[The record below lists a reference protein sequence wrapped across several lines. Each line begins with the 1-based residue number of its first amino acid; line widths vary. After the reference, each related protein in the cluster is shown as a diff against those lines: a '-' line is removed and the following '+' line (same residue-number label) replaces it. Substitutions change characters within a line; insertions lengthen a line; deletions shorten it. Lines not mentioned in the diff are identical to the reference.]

1 MPFDVQELVK
11 RVEHSIHVQR
21 EAVRVVDENRL
32 CQTIERLV
40 EVSAL
45 ESGPRQGWARYLVR
59 MAALELGIVPCSI
72 HEVYMARG
80 RGEIAPTFAVP
91 ALNLRVLPFTAARA
105 AFRVA
110 QELNAGA
117 LIFEIARSEIGY
129 TAQRPA
135 EYATAILAAAIAEGW
150 RGPVFIQGDH
160 FQVSA
165 RRYASSPEAELH
177 AVRELTREAI
187 HAGFFNIDIDTSTLV
202 DVSKPSLDE
211 QQKLNYQLSAEF
223 SAYIREIE
231 PPGVTISIGGEIGEV
246 GGHNSTEP
254 ELRTY
259 MDGYRRELAKYTSR
273 PGLSKISIQTG
284 TSHGGV
290 VLPDGRI
297 AEVSVDFETLRHL
310 SRVARQDY
318 GLAGAVQ
325 HGASTLPEEAFGKFV
340 EYEACE
346 VHLATN
352 FMNIFYDHIPES
364 LRREMYAWLD
374 VNAAGERKP
383 GMSEAQFYYKT
394 RKNALGPFKPQIY
407 ALPAE
412 IKERLSAAWEAQFR
426 RLFTALGLAD
436 TRPIIER
443 FACPVL
449 ITPRRSDYVAEEMAG
464 EDVSDLAD

>member
-1 MPFDVQELVK
+1 
-11 RVEHSIHVQR
+11 
-21 EAVRVVDENRL
+21 
-32 CQTIERLV
+32 
-40 EVSAL
+40 
-45 ESGPRQGWARYLVR
+45 
-59 MAALELGIVPCSI
+59 
-72 HEVYMARG
+72 
-80 RGEIAPTFAVP
+80 
-91 ALNLRVLPFTAARA
+91 
-105 AFRVA
+105 
-110 QELNAGA
+110 
-117 LIFEIARSEIGY
+117 
-129 TAQRPA
+129 
-135 EYATAILAAAIAEGW
+135 
-150 RGPVFIQGDH
+150 
-160 FQVSA
+160 
-165 RRYASSPEAELH
+165 
-177 AVRELTREAI
+177 
-187 HAGFFNIDIDTSTLV
+187 V

-310 SRVARQDY
+310 SRVARQEY

-449 ITPRRSDYVAEEMAG
+449 ITPRLSDYVAEEMAG

>member
-1 MPFDVQELVK
+1 MPFDPQELLKVLDGAL
-11 RVEHSIHVQR
+11 RFER
-21 EAVRVVDENRL
+21 NEVRVVDEARL
-32 CQTIERLV
+32 RQKVEDLV
-40 EVSAL
+40 EISAL
-45 ESGPRQGWARYLVR
+45 ETGPRQGWARYLVR

-80 RGEIAPTFAVP
+80 RGEIPPTFTVP
-91 ALNLRVLPFTAARA
+91 ALNLRVLPFFGARA

-110 QELNAGA
+110 QELNAA
-117 LIFEIARSEIGY
+117 AVIFEIARSEIGY

-150 RGPVFIQGDH
+150 RGQVFIQGDH

-165 RRYASSPEAELH
+165 RRYATSPEEELH

-202 DVSKPSLDE
+202 DIHKPDLDE
-211 QQKLNYQLSAEF
+211 QQKLNYQLSAAF
-223 SAYIREIE
+223 SAFIREIE
-231 PPGVTISIGGEIGEV
+231 PPGVTVSIGGEIGEV

-254 ELRTY
+254 ELRAF
-259 MDGYRRELAKYTSR
+259 MEGYRNELARYTTR

-290 VLPDGRI
+290 ILPDGRI
-297 AEVSVDFETLRHL
+297 AEVEVDFETLRTL

-340 EYEACE
+340 ESEACE

-352 FMNIFYDHIPES
+352 FMNIFFDLMPQE
-364 LRREMYAWLD
+364 LRQEMYAWLD
-374 VNAAGERKP
+374 VNALGERKA
-383 GMSEAQFYYKT
+383 GMSDAQFYYKT
-394 RKNALGPFKPQIY
+394 RKNALGPFKAQIY

-412 IKERLSAAWEAQFR
+412 VKERLSQAWEAQFR
-426 RLFTALGLAD
+426 RLFPALGLRD

-443 FACPVL
+443 YACPML
-449 ITPRRSDYVAEEMAG
+449 ITPRLSDYVVEAATT

>member
-1 MPFDVQELVK
+1 MPFDPQELLK
-11 RVEHSIHVQR
+11 AVEHSLHLER
-21 EAVRVVDENRL
+21 ESVRVVDEHKLRRTIGRL
-32 CQTIERLV
+32 AEI
-40 EVSAL
+40 SAL

-59 MAALELGIVPCSI
+59 LAALELGIVPCSI

-80 RGEIAPTFAVP
+80 RGEIAPTFTVP
-91 ALNLRVLPFTAARA
+91 AINLRVLPFIAARA
-105 AFRVA
+105 VFRVVK
-110 QELNAGA
+110 EMNAA
-117 LIFEIARSEIGY
+117 AMIFEIARSEIGY

-135 EYATAILAAAIAEGW
+135 EYATNILAAAIAEGW

-165 RRYASSPEAELH
+165 RRYASSPEEELH

-187 HAGFFNIDIDTSTLV
+187 NAGFFNIDIDTSTLV
-202 DVSKPSLDE
+202 DVSKPTLDE
-211 QQKLNYQLSAEF
+211 QQRLNYQLSAAF
-223 SAYIREIE
+223 SAFIREIE
-231 PPGVTISIGGEIGEV
+231 PPGVTVSIGGEIGEV

-254 ELRTY
+254 ELRAY
-259 MDGYRRELAKYTSR
+259 MDGYRRELAHYTSR

-290 VLPDGRI
+290 VLPDGSI
-297 AEVSVDFETLRHL
+297 AEVDVDFETLRNL
-310 SRVARQDY
+310 SRVARLEY

-352 FMNIFYDHIPES
+352 FMNIFYDHIPEA

-374 VNAAGERKP
+374 VNALGERKT
-383 GMSEAQFYYKT
+383 GMSDAQFYYKT
-394 RKNALGPFKPQIY
+394 RKNALGPFKAQIY
-407 ALPAE
+407 ALPE
-412 IKERLSAAWEAQFR
+412 EVKERLGAAWEAQFR

-443 FACPVL
+443 FACPMLVM
-449 ITPRRSDYVAEEMAG
+449 PRLSDYVAEEAAA

>member
-1 MPFDVQELVK
+1 MPFGPQELLK
-11 RVEHSIHVQR
+11 AVEHSLHLER
-21 EAVRVVDENRL
+21 ESVRVVDERKL
-32 CQTIERLV
+32 RQTIGRLA
-40 EVSAL
+40 EISAL

-59 MAALELGIVPCSI
+59 LAALELGIVPCSI

-80 RGEIAPTFAVP
+80 RGEIAPTFTVP
-91 ALNLRVLPFTAARA
+91 AINLRVLPFIAARA
-105 AFRVA
+105 VFRVA
-110 QELNAGA
+110 KEMNAA
-117 LIFEIARSEIGY
+117 AMIFEIARSEIGY

-135 EYATAILAAAIAEGW
+135 EYATHILAAAIAEGW

-165 RRYASSPEAELH
+165 RRYASSPEEELH

-187 HAGFFNIDIDTSTLV
+187 NAGFFNIDIDTSTLV
-202 DVSKPSLDE
+202 DVNKPTLDE
-211 QQKLNYQLSAEF
+211 QQRLNYQLSAAF
-223 SAYIREIE
+223 SAFIREIE
-231 PPGVTISIGGEIGEV
+231 PPGVTVSIGGEIGEV

-259 MDGYRRELAKYTSR
+259 MDGYRRELAHYTSR

-290 VLPDGRI
+290 VLPDGSI
-297 AEVSVDFETLRHL
+297 AEVDVDFETLRNL
-310 SRVARQDY
+310 SRVARLAY

-352 FMNIFYDHIPES
+352 FMNIFYDLIPEA

-374 VNAAGERKP
+374 VNALGERKA
-383 GMSEAQFYYKT
+383 GMSDAQFYYKT
-394 RKNALGPFKPQIY
+394 RKNALGPFKAQIY
-407 ALPAE
+407 ALPE
-412 IKERLSAAWEAQFR
+412 EVKERLGMAWEAQFR

-443 FACPVL
+443 FACPMLVM
-449 ITPRRSDYVAEEMAG
+449 PRLSDYVAEETAA

>member
-1 MPFDVQELVK
+1 MPFDVQELLSV
-11 RVEHSIHVQR
+11 VEHSLQVQR
-21 EAVRVVDENRL
+21 DAVYVLDENRL
-32 CQTIERLV
+32 RQTVERLV
-40 EVSAL
+40 EISAL
-45 ESGPRQGWARYLVR
+45 ESGARQGWARYLVR
-59 MAALELGIVPCSI
+59 MAALELGIVPSSI

-110 QELNAGA
+110 QELNAAA

-129 TAQRPA
+129 TDQRPA

-165 RRYASSPEAELH
+165 RRYASSPEVELH

-187 HAGFFNIDIDTSTLV
+187 NAGFFNIDIDTSTLV
-202 DVSKPSLDE
+202 DVSKPTLDE

-231 PPGVTISIGGEIGEV
+231 PPGMTISIGGEIGEV

-254 ELRTY
+254 ELRAY
-259 MDGYRRELAKYTSR
+259 MEGYVRELAKYTSR

-310 SRVARQDY
+310 SRVARQTY

-352 FMNIFYDHIPES
+352 FMNIFYDIIPEA
-364 LRREMYAWLD
+364 LRRDMYAWLD
-374 VNAAGERKP
+374 VNAAGERKV
-383 GMSEAQFYYKT
+383 GMSDAQFYYKT

-412 IKERLSAAWEAQFR
+412 IKERLSEAWEAQFR

-443 FACPVL
+443 FASPMLV
-449 ITPRRSDYVAEEMAG
+449 TPRLSDYVTEEVTA